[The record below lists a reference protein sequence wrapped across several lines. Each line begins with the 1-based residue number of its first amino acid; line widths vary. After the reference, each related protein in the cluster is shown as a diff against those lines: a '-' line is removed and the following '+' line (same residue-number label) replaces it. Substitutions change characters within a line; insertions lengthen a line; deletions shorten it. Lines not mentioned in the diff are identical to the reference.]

1 MLKKIW
7 QIKSNMNK
15 KALFSGTFDP
25 FTIGHHAIIKRALNF
40 VDEIIIAIGIN
51 AGKKNLLSL
60 EERISNIN
68 KIYAEEKR
76 IKVASYEGLT
86 IDFAKESSVDFILRG
101 IRNIND
107 FEYEKNMADANF
119 KLSGIETVFLF
130 SQPEYS
136 YISSSLVRE
145 LIHYKKD
152 ISNLIPNIK

>member
-1 MLKKIW
+1 
-7 QIKSNMNK
+7 MNK

-60 EERISNIN
+60 EERIFNVN